1 MVIPKRFFSLPLLF
15 AAFSLGTL
23 SGAALSAPAVFSDGV
38 AQGGEERLTLNIPI
52 TIATEDIEKNI
63 SYYVLA
69 IVPSGGKNA
78 YYARTVDGW
87 IPVASTTVPKYAA
100 AIAQP
105 GGAPLEIVRDMDV
118 RALPGTTVLVGYGLE
133 NNSGESSFSEMVRSK
148 RYRLVYTFGKSSS
161 ANTNQGSQQSGP
173 SYVAACPADVATPLF
188 GTSPVALEDFISFR
202 PLGFMST
209 PIHMFPAKHSA
220 FSMTQIGATAVP
232 KPVRAP
238 SKATVTEI
246 YEATFSATGKKN
258 YQIFMHPCRE
268 VRAYFGHAV
277 TISDKLAA
285 EFAKETPKC
294 NSFDSGDGSL
304 TTTCRREN
312 LNISLEEGEIFG
324 SGPDTAG
331 IDFGTLDFRRKPA
344 AFIDITHYDSYY
356 PYYASPLDYFKADVK
371 AQIEAKTGSVFGAP
385 MRTALPIG
393 GTYMQDIPGTAQGN
407 WFLPGKY
414 HSNSTDLSQFMGL
427 VHDYVD
433 PTQPLMSAG
442 ASITG
447 MKLGLYTFKPESS
460 GLTNRDFNA
469 ITPDGNT
476 YCYDGF
482 INGQSAGGLP
492 VGKPSGVLLMT
503 MPDAKTLKVELVSGS
518 TCAALTSKTL
528 SAGATTF
535 VR

>member
-1 MVIPKRFFSLPLLF
+1 MFVPQRIFRRLLYVGV
-15 AAFSLGTL
+15 LGL
-23 SGAALSAPAVFSDGV
+23 SVLSSPALSAPAAFSDGV
-38 AQGGEERLTLNIPI
+38 AQGSEASLTLQAPF
-52 TIATEDIEKNI
+52 APASDDLGKPL
-63 SYYVLA
+63 SVYVVA
-69 IVPSGGKNA
+69 IVPLGGKNLV
-78 YYARTVDGW
+78 YAKTASGWQAVSGMLVPPYQSTV
-87 IPVASTTVPKYAA
+87 SAA
-100 AIAQP
+100 ASHTLDILQ
-105 GGAPLEIVRDMDV
+105 GVDV
-118 RALPGTTVLVGYGLE
+118 RGIAGAMLYVGYGLE
-133 NNSGESSFSEMVRSK
+133 SGAGESAYDEMLRNK
-148 RYRLVYTFGKSSS
+148 KYKLVYTFGKGSATSSQS
-161 ANTNQGSQQSGP
+161 SQQSGP
-173 SYVAACPADVATPLF
+173 TYVAACPADIATPLF
-188 GTSPVALEDFISFR
+188 GTSPVALADFISFR
-202 PLGFMST
+202 PQGFMST

-258 YQIFMHPCRE
+258 YQIFMYPCRE

-294 NSFDSGDGSL
+294 NSFDSGVGSL

-312 LNISLEEGEIFG
+312 LNIPLEEGEVFAT
-324 SGPDTAG
+324 GPDTAG
-331 IDFGTLDFRRKPA
+331 IDFGTLDFRLKPA

-356 PYYASPLDYFKADVK
+356 PYYVSPLDYFKAGVK
-371 AQIEAKTGSVFGAP
+371 AQIEAKTGSVFGTP
-385 MRTALPIG
+385 VRTALPIG
-393 GTYMQDIPGTAQGN
+393 GTYMQDLPGTAQGN
-407 WFLPGKY
+407 WFLPGKT

-427 VHDYVD
+427 AHDYVD
-433 PTQPLMSAG
+433 PSQPLMSAG
-442 ASITG
+442 TSITG
-447 MKLGLYTFKPESS
+447 MKLGLYSFKAESG
-460 GLTNRDFNA
+460 GLTNRDFSA

-492 VGKPSGVLLMT
+492 LGKPSGVLLMA

-518 TCAALTSKTL
+518 SCAALTSKTL